1 MSATRWDFEY
11 YYKGDSK
18 RLKGHVYAPTQVGA
32 CSNFKKAFPGAFMVG
47 FPTPTSSGS
56 DSQENIATDSLNS

>member
-11 YYKGDSK
+11 YYKGETR
-18 RLKGHVYAPTQVGA
+18 RLRGHVYAATQVQA
-32 CSNFKKAFPGAFMVG
+32 CSNFKRAFPGAFMVDY
-47 FPTPTSSGS
+47 PVPTSSGG